1 MIALHS
7 DCILLETDHGE
18 CTPVFPEDVSQEMLG
33 IHADP
38 DYFAGAVGAVFAYIH
53 QKQYRSKVS
62 LERLSDLVSMA
73 MITPPGKLTRHIWLP
88 ELMQAE
94 SLLGELEF
102 FANLKEILQSLKNTN
117 AELIFVEGI
126 RNCVLSCLRRQRW
139 SKQPKLFAESVIDFI
154 RQFSKQTL
162 DPECV
167 LVIQ

>member
-7 DCILLETDHGE
+7 DCILLESVPGE
-18 CTPVFPEDVSQEMLG
+18 CTPIFQDDVSQEMLG
-33 IHADP
+33 IQADP
-38 DYFAGAVGAVFAYIH
+38 DYFKGAVEAVFAYIH
-53 QKQYRSKVS
+53 QKEYQGKLS
-62 LERLSDLVSMA
+62 LEELSDLVA
-73 MITPPGKLTRHIWLP
+73 TALITPPGKLTRHICLP
-88 ELMQAE
+88 ELMRTE

-102 FANLKEILQSLKNTN
+102 FTRLKEVLQSLKNTN
-117 AELIFVEGI
+117 ANLIFVEGI
-126 RNCVLSCLRRQRW
+126 RNCVLTCLHRQRW